1 MRIKSATY
9 SMTFKTLSAFLMV
22 LLVLLLLVF
31 PRVAFSQELQ
41 LKVQTRMPYAENNDQ
56 GDRRE
61 LVHQFKKD
69 AFKKMMSDPNTPQ
82 TKARLIGEYFDEMTD
97 YEKVDQF
104 FTKYV
109 FAEQCDTGSG
119 SNCGIVRD
127 QAIILQGMAFISM
140 NAVDNFLQSKSA
152 TSTMATSDF
161 ATLFIARKVADRKI
175 FQAKTTDVKQN
186 KSTSSVEVVSGSDD
200 ITNVSGG
207 TSEDMQVRTTGG
219 STSQKSDEFV
229 YDIDLGL
236 TEALQTAIQET
247 LINAGFEPFPIDDVL
262 YDNEMDGLEDLI
274 LNGEFGEDGSLNRR
288 TLAGIK
294 KIAAEDEVTFLGIG
308 RVDYRQGEK
317 NPVTG
322 DMRVP
327 ASVTVEVVMKKG
339 RRMRTVASVAPTII
353 YGDYQVG
360 EDYSIGQLVAQNRAV
375 KQAMDTI
382 ISQLQSKGL
391 Y

>member
-9 SMTFKTLSAFLMV
+9 SIPFKTLSAFLTAS
-22 LLVLLLLVF
+22 LLLVF
-31 PRVAFSQELQ
+31 PQVAFSQELQ

-97 YEKVDQF
+97 YETVDRF

-119 SNCGIVRD
+119 SNCGVVRD
-127 QAIILQGMAFISM
+127 QAIILQGMAFMSM

-152 TSTMATSDF
+152 ASTMATSDF
-161 ATLFIARKVADRKI
+161 ATLFIARKVADRKT
-175 FQAKTTDVKQN
+175 FQAKTTDIKQN

-200 ITNVSGG
+200 ISDVSGG
-207 TSEDMQVRTTGG
+207 TSEDMEVRTTGG

-247 LINAGFEPFPIDDVL
+247 LVNAGFEPFPIDDVL
-262 YDNEMDGLEDLI
+262 YDYDMDGLEDLI

-288 TLAGIK
+288 TLAAIK

-327 ASVTVEVVMKKG
+327 ASVTVEVVMKNGK
-339 RRMRTVASVAPTII
+339 RMRTVASVAPTII
-353 YGDYQVG
+353 YGNYQAG
-360 EDYSIGQLVAQNRAV
+360 EDYSIGLLVAQNAAV

-382 ISQLQSKGL
+382 VSQLQSKGL

>member
-1 MRIKSATY
+1 MQIKSAILA
-9 SMTFKTLSAFLMV
+9 MPLKNLSAFFTALF
-22 LLVLLLLVF
+22 LVTS
-31 PRVAFSQELQ
+31 PQVASSQELQ

-82 TKARLIGEYFDEMTD
+82 TKARLINQYFDEMTD
-97 YEKVDQF
+97 YENIDQF

-109 FAEQCDTGSG
+109 FAGKCDTGSG
-119 SNCGIVRD
+119 SSCGIVKD
-127 QAIILQGMAFISM
+127 QAIILQGMAFMSM
-140 NAVDNFLQSKSA
+140 NAIDNFLQSKSA
-152 TSTMATSDF
+152 ASTVETSDF
-161 ATLFIARKVADRKI
+161 ATLFIARKVASRKV
-175 FQAKTTDVKQN
+175 FQAKTTDVEQN
-186 KSTSSVEVVSGSDD
+186 KSTSSVEVVSGGDD
-200 ITNVSGG
+200 VSNVTGG
-207 TSEDMQVRTTGG
+207 TSESMSVSTTGG
-219 STSQKSDEFV
+219 STAQKSDEFL

-247 LINAGFEPFPIDDVL
+247 LVNAGFEPFPMDDVL
-262 YDNEMDGLEDLI
+262 YDYDMDGLEDLI

-339 RRMRTVASVAPTII
+339 KRMRTVASVAPTII

>member
-9 SMTFKTLSAFLMV
+9 SMPFKTLSIFLTA
-22 LLVLLLLVF
+22 LLLFAF
-31 PRVAFSQELQ
+31 PRVALAQELQ

-82 TKARLIGEYFDEMTD
+82 TKARLIDQYFDEMTD
-97 YEKVDQF
+97 YETVDRF

-119 SNCGIVRD
+119 SSCGVVRD

-152 TSTMATSDF
+152 ASTMATSDF

-175 FQAKTTDVKQN
+175 FQAKTTDIEQN
-186 KSTSSVEVVSGSDD
+186 KSSSSIEAVSGNDET
-200 ITNVSGG
+200 TNVSGG
-207 TSEDMQVRTTGG
+207 TSEDMKVRTTGG
-219 STSQKSDEFV
+219 SISQKSDEFA

-236 TEALQTAIQET
+236 TEALQAAIQET
-247 LINAGFEPFPIDDVL
+247 LVNAGFEPFPMDDVL
-262 YDNEMDGLEDLI
+262 YDYDMDGLEDLI

-288 TLAGIK
+288 TLAAIK
-294 KIAAEDEVTFLGIG
+294 KIAVEDEVTFLGIG

-339 RRMRTVASVAPTII
+339 KRMRTVASVAPTII
-353 YGDYQVG
+353 YGDYQAG
-360 EDYSIGQLVAQNRAV
+360 EDYSIGQLVAQNAAV

-382 ISQLQSKGL
+382 VSQLQSKGL

>member
-1 MRIKSATY
+1 
-9 SMTFKTLSAFLMV
+9 MTFKTLSAFLMV

-152 TSTMATSDF
+152 ASTMATSDF

-236 TEALQTAIQET
+236 TEALQAAIQET
-247 LINAGFEPFPIDDVL
+247 LVNAGFEPFSMDDVL
-262 YDNEMDGLEDLI
+262 YDYDMDGLEDLI

-288 TLAGIK
+288 TLAAIK

-339 RRMRTVASVAPTII
+339 KRMRTVASVAPTII
-353 YGDYQVG
+353 YGNYQAG
-360 EDYSIGQLVAQNRAV
+360 EDYSIGQLVAQNAAV

>member
-152 TSTMATSDF
+152 ASTMATSDF

-175 FQAKTTDVKQN
+175 FQAKTTDIKQN

-236 TEALQTAIQET
+236 TEALQAAIQET
-247 LINAGFEPFPIDDVL
+247 LVNAGFEPFSMDDVL
-262 YDNEMDGLEDLI
+262 YDYDMDGLEDLI

-288 TLAGIK
+288 TLAAIK

-339 RRMRTVASVAPTII
+339 KRMRTVASVAPTII
-353 YGDYQVG
+353 YGNYQAG
-360 EDYSIGQLVAQNRAV
+360 EDYSIGQLVAQNAAV

>member
-1 MRIKSATY
+1 MQIKSAILA
-9 SMTFKTLSAFLMV
+9 MPLKNLSAFFTALF
-22 LLVLLLLVF
+22 LVTS
-31 PRVAFSQELQ
+31 PQVASSQELQ

-69 AFKKMMSDPNTPQ
+69 AFKKMMSNPNTPQ

-97 YEKVDQF
+97 YETVDQF

-152 TSTMATSDF
+152 ASTMATSDF
-161 ATLFIARKVADRKI
+161 ATLFIARKVADRKT
-175 FQAKTTDVKQN
+175 FQAKTTDIEQN

-200 ITNVSGG
+200 ISDVSGG
-207 TSEDMQVRTTGG
+207 TSEDMKVRTTGG

-247 LINAGFEPFPIDDVL
+247 LVNAGFEPFPMDDVL
-262 YDNEMDGLEDLI
+262 YDYDMDGLEDLI

-288 TLAGIK
+288 TLAAIK

-339 RRMRTVASVAPTII
+339 KRMRTVASVAPTII
-353 YGDYQVG
+353 YGNYQAG
-360 EDYSIGQLVAQNRAV
+360 EDYSIGQLVAQNAAV

-382 ISQLQSKGL
+382 VSQLQSKGL

>member
-152 TSTMATSDF
+152 ASTMATSDF

-236 TEALQTAIQET
+236 TEALQAAIQET
-247 LINAGFEPFPIDDVL
+247 LVNAGFEPFSMDDVL
-262 YDNEMDGLEDLI
+262 YDYDMDGLEDLI

-288 TLAGIK
+288 TLAAIK

-339 RRMRTVASVAPTII
+339 KRMRTVASVAPTII
-353 YGDYQVG
+353 YGNYQAG
-360 EDYSIGQLVAQNRAV
+360 EDYSIGQLVAQNAAV